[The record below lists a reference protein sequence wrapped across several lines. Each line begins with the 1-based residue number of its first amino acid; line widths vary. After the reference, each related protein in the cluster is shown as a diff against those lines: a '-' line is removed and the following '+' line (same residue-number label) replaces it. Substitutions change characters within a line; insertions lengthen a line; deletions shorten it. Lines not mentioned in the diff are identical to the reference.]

1 MLGGPR
7 MANPGAEMAAGPK
20 KSGFFFPTLFSG
32 VIIMGGARILGGPET
47 RISGFW
53 HPGGILTP
61 GWRIWPWPGILAP
74 DTVLGFGHIWG
85 SCGWVWPYGDSL
97 YGSSCGWFG
106 HMGVPVAGFGHMGV
120 PVAGSGYMG
129 ILYRGL
135 SCSLSGPWRMF
146 VFLSNV

>member
-1 MLGGPR
+1 

-74 DTVLGFGHIWG
+74 DTVSGFGH
-85 SCGWVWPYGDSL
+85 
-97 YGSSCGWFG
+97 
-106 HMGVPVAGFGHMGV
+106 
-120 PVAGSGYMG
+120 MG